1 MSRAQLSLMM
11 VPALK
16 PYIPSE
22 KPAHLRSYERGRRC
36 CPDPG
41 VSILVLLVPVLGSLQ
56 VVSLLL
62 PLGPFPMSFHSFS
75 PYWDFPPFMLLQCE
89 VGSYFWRFA
98 VLAHRGGVVMSL
110 VSYIT
115 KVTKPEF
122 ILGKWLLH

>member
-1 MSRAQLSLMM
+1 MM

-41 VSILVLLVPVLGSLQ
+41 VSILVLLVSVLGSLR

-75 PYWDFPPFMLLQCE
+75 PYWDFPLLCHFN
-89 VGSYFWRFA
+89 VK
-98 VLAHRGGVVMSL
+98 LAHISGDLQFWHIG
-110 VSYIT
+110 
-115 KVTKPEF
+115 EA
-122 ILGKWLLH
+122 W

>member
-1 MSRAQLSLMM
+1 MSHAQLSLKTFGVKKNKMM

-22 KPAHLRSYERGRRC
+22 KPTNLRSCELVRRY

-41 VSILVLLVPVLGSLQ
+41 VSILVRLVPVLGSLLI
-56 VVSLLL
+56 VSLLL

-75 PYWDFPPFMLLQCE
+75 HFWDFPPPMPLQCE

-98 VLAHRGGVVMSL
+98 VLA
-110 VSYIT
+110 Y
-115 KVTKPEF
+115 
-122 ILGKWLLH
+122 W